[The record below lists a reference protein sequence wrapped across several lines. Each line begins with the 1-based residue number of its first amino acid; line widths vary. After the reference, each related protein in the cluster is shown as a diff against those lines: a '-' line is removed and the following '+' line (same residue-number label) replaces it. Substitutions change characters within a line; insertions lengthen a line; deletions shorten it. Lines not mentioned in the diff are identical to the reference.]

1 MKGEK
6 MKYETYIKN
15 VSRYILTG
23 AEYIKETAERRNA
36 AEKNMYDGNF
46 MTVITNIVFSMGD
59 GRFYSDTASRIAQ
72 YAEFLN
78 ATKAFVEHQPRGMNA
93 FQIGEKWIES
103 REGKK

>member
-1 MKGEK
+1 

-15 VSRYILTG
+15 VSRYIRTG
-23 AEYIKETAERRNA
+23 ANNIMVYAESRNED
-36 AEKNMYDGNF
+36 EKNLYDASF
-46 MTVITNIVFSMGD
+46 IRAITQIVFSMGN
-59 GRFYSDTASRIAQ
+59 GRFYSDIASRIAK

-78 ATKAFVEHQPRGMNA
+78 ATKAFVERQPRGMTA